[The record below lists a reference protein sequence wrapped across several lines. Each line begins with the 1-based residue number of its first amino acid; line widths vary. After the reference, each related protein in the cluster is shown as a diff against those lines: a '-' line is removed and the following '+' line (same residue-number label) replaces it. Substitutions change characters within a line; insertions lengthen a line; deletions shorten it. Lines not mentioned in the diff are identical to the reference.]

1 MRLVC
6 INNECVSDAHR
17 LTRGQTGDWKADHN
31 HSCVGSSMR
40 LQAAC
45 LPEGSFAL
53 RAEVRQFLAGEIARG
68 AFTPQ
73 ADSWLGGDNIELS
86 LELGRRGWLG
96 MSYPAEYGGRGANAL
111 DRFVVTEELLA
122 VGAPVA
128 AHWIAERQMAPS
140 ILRWGNEEQKR
151 RFVPSIARGE
161 SYFAIGMSEPDS
173 GSDLASVRT
182 RAERHGSGWR
192 VNGTKIWTSGAHIA
206 HRMMALLRTAPRDL
220 SARHAGL
227 SQMIIDLA
235 APGVTIRPIISL
247 DGSHHFN
254 EVVLQD
260 VFVPDSDVLGQIGDG
275 WKQVTSELALERSGP
290 ERVLST
296 FPVLSA
302 WVDALRAGSLDSDT
316 HTRQV
321 LGSIVARLVILRQMS
336 LAVAGDL
343 AAGRSPDVEAAL
355 VKDLGTRFESE
366 LTEAVRRA
374 SPWTPVSGGE
384 LPLSSLLAT
393 ALLHSPGFTLRGGT
407 NEVLRGVV
415 ARGLGIR

>member
-1 MRLVC
+1 MRLH
-6 INNECVSDAHR
+6 A
-17 LTRGQTGDWKADHN
+17 
-31 HSCVGSSMR
+31 SS
-40 LQAAC
+40 
-45 LPEGSFAL
+45 LPESSFAL
-53 RAEVRQFLAGEIARG
+53 RAEVRDFLADEIARG
-68 AFTPQ
+68 AFAPQ
-73 ADSWLGGDNIELS
+73 ADSWLSGVNTGLS
-86 LELGRRGWLG
+86 RELGRRGWLG
-96 MSYPAEYGGRGANAL
+96 MSYPVEYGGRGASGL

-151 RFVPSIARGE
+151 RFIPGIARGE
-161 SYFAIGMSEPDS
+161 IYFAIGMSEPDS

-182 RAERHGSGWR
+182 RAEREDGGWR
-192 VNGTKIWTSGAHIA
+192 VNGTKIWTSGAHVA
-206 HRMMALLRTAPRDL
+206 HRMMALLRTSPRD
-220 SARHAGL
+220 SEARHAGL

-260 VFVPDSDVLGQIGDG
+260 VVVPDADVLGEIGDG

-290 ERVLST
+290 ERALST
-296 FPVLSA
+296 FPVLRA
-302 WVDALRAGSLDSDT
+302 WVDALRGGDVPADA

-321 LGSIVARLVILRQMS
+321 LGGLVARLFVLRQMS
-336 LAVAGDL
+336 LAVAGEL
-343 AAGRSPDVEAAL
+343 AAGNSPDVEAAL
-355 VKDLGTRFESE
+355 VKDLGTRFERE
-366 LTEAVRRA
+366 LADAVRRV
-374 SPWTPVSGGE
+374 SPWGPVVGSDLE
-384 LPLSSLLAT
+384 LSSMLAT